1 MSLIEVAGF
10 VGGGVCAMVG
20 YWVGYLHG
28 AAK

>member
-1 MSLIEVAGF
+1 MSFIEIVGF
-10 VGGGVCAMVG
+10 VGGGICAMVG